1 MTNADKYLK
10 DGVDV
15 EELINDLYKYNDNRK
30 YVTNEYAKI
39 QSANF
44 FRDFLQQPIKP
55 TLTESEKNI
64 LEHIRL
70 GEYNKIGRKLGG
82 ALYLEKSNGNGI
94 DSGFDDFFEGI
105 FEWIHEGEKYDI
117 KELIESDT

>member
-1 MTNADKYLK
+1 MTNADRYLK

-30 YVTNEYAKI
+30 CVTNEYAKI

-55 TLTESEKNI
+55 TLTEDEKVILRNI
-64 LEHIRL
+64 DKKIKYITRDKSGYLYITEQSFSMLALPFSI
-70 GEYNKIGRKLGG
+70 YNHLFQFIQPRRR
-82 ALYLEKSNGNGI
+82 
-94 DSGFDDFFEGI
+94 I
-105 FEWIHEGEKYDI
+105 FY
-117 KELIESDT
+117 